1 MVYPNPK
8 GFLPLNKFLLC
19 QHRNLIGRIVKKYRE
34 FNHWNRN
41 RPSNESPVSFSYL
54 TLRRLARTVS
64 RFTASQEEILWN
76 IGHWSYLFDTIEKKL
91 KEKKEEEEREKKKI
105 FYSSTARGK
114 RIREEALVAEA
125 STKAEIRLSYEPA
138 AKRPQLT
145 SKYEEEELNKLHN
158 IVLTCCNIIFR
169 NKKSLQ
175 YHKRFTCL
183 KLPILY
189 HCPVC
194 LCLRNR
200 PSNEIRVHL
209 IHCTFDHS
217 LYPSLYLYRCNDCLV
232 SGMKPN
238 IIYYKSQLSFARH
251 LKDKHPDKGTTG
263 LLLNQKHTCTNCNR
277 VMTIEQAINHE
288 FRCTT
293 DYSEHVYICTICQIN
308 IDAGTFRF
316 KQKGR
321 YERHMRMTH
330 ATK

>member
-8 GFLPLNKFLLC
+8 GFLPLNIFLLC

-41 RPSNESPVSFSYL
+41 RPSNESPVSFSNL

-114 RIREEALVAEA
+114 RSREEALVKEA
-125 STKAEIRLSYEPA
+125 STKAETRLLYEPA
-138 AKRPQLT
+138 AKRPLLS
-145 SKYEEEELNKLHN
+145 SKYREEELNKLHN
-158 IVLTCCNIIFR
+158 IDLTCCNKIFR
-169 NKKSLQ
+169 NKNSLQ

-209 IHCTFDHS
+209 IKCTFDHS
-217 LYPSLYLYRCNDCLV
+217 LYPYRCNDCLV

-238 IIYYKSQLSFARH
+238 DIYCKSKLSFAQH
-251 LKDKHPDKGTTG
+251 LKDKHMDKRTTL
-263 LLLNQKHTCTNCNR
+263 LLLNQNHTCKNCNR

-288 FRCTT
+288 IRCTK
-293 DYSEHVYICTICQIN
+293 DYSKHVYICTICQIT
-308 IDAGTFRF
+308 IDATFRF
-316 KQKGR
+316 KHKGR
-321 YERHMRMTH
+321 YESHMRMKH